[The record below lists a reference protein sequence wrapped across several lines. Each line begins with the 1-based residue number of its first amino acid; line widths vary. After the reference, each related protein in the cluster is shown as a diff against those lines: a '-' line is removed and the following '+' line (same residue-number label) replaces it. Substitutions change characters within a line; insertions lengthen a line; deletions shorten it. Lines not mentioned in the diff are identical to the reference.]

1 MHRIFLFL
9 TLAPILFWIGCIAV
23 VLLLGGPFGCT
34 IHEGFA
40 NDCMVLGLNLGNF
53 AYAAGVWAA
62 WGPLMLWPISLGLG
76 AIWGLVAILQRIRR
90 RLRR

>member
-40 NDCMVLGLNLGNF
+40 NDCMVLGLNLGDF
-53 AYAAGVWAA
+53 AYAAGFWGA
-62 WGPLMLWPISLGLG
+62 WGLLILMPISLGFAAL
-76 AIWGLVAILQRIRR
+76 WAILTVVLLIQR